1 MLSVSR
7 SHPPV
12 YSALSHVRRIASQ
25 ADWDARPT
33 FCYRLRAAVREALA
47 GFPRN
52 EDVDQ
57 RVRAVIRA
65 AEHFANALRPN
76 FTPTAVELMARIDE
90 LELACERATAAQSG
104 EHARAA
110 YDHQPAIRLQAA
122 LALNAYLPLQA

>member
-1 MLSVSR
+1 MVSVSC

-12 YSALSHVRRIASQ
+12 YFEFCHVRRIASQ

-47 GFPRN
+47 RCRRN

-57 RVRAVIRA
+57 RARAVIRA

-76 FTPTAVELMARIDE
+76 FTPAAVELMARIDE
-90 LELACERATAAQSG
+90 LELACERAAAAQSG

-110 YDHQPAIRLQAA
+110 
-122 LALNAYLPLQA
+122 